1 MKELLQSL
9 IEKFNTR
16 VASDPAL
23 QEELAGITKT
33 VVIDLQDGTSY
44 HFVLRDTRIEGP
56 YDGTSPSADVTILTD
71 PDTLKALIAREMGP
85 FKAYALGKVK
95 LKGSFEDLL
104 RFRKFF

>member
-33 VVIDLQDGTSY
+33 VEIDLQDGT
-44 HFVLRDTRIEGP
+44 
-56 YDGTSPSADVTILTD
+56 
-71 PDTLKALIAREMGP
+71 
-85 FKAYALGKVK
+85 
-95 LKGSFEDLL
+95 
-104 RFRKFF
+104 